1 MKQWLIISVITV
13 TLTSCKSG
21 GKGDTP
27 TTDSVT
33 KKDSSVVIVSADTA
47 KSTTPTTG
55 SAFPTDFKPSKTF
68 NADKADLHESLKV
81 QQLDEKKIAYEVMME
96 NGGCPSFTF
105 RGVAI
110 LKEGDAESDSDE
122 KNNGYFVAEYVDDQN
137 SKCGVSI
144 RIGTDTG
151 YTDRAKFYIYDC
163 PSGCKTKQES
173 EPLRSK

>member
-27 TTDSVT
+27 TTDST
-33 KKDSSVVIVSADTA
+33 EKKDSPIVVTTDTTKPA
-47 KSTTPTTG
+47 AQVTAV
-55 SAFPTDFKPSKTF
+55 AFPADFKPSKTF

-81 QQLDEKKIAYEVMME
+81 QQLDEKKIAYEIMME